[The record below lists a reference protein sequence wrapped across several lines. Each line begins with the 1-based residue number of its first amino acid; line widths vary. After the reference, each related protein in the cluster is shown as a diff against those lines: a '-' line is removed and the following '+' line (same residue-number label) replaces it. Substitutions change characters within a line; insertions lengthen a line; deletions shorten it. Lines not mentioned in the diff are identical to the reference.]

1 MYSTRPISSTLRE
14 VSSIVRLFGTDRA
27 SHYDRKDVDEESGDD
42 ADIDEEG
49 LLWDAQTALIANDS
63 EMATKLYAQAALPPY
78 CSPSACLALG
88 NILIRSSVYMESPST
103 PIPSSSEL
111 TTEESRTSLWSKLF
125 GTTSTPQSPPAHSPS
140 PTRKHIDLVAGGWQ
154 MPKVGKRVVRDVEGM
169 GVAGAWFVLGLGW
182 AVRAETE
189 RAKRLRGKVIIKPSK
204 ETFED
209 SEEEVIFTKGK
220 GKGKERL
227 HSSIINIAP
236 SQYAYD
242 PYSLGIASP
251 RTALSESTKTD
262 ESSLIKTPTIMGD
275 AESLEDED
283 ESEAE
288 SLSIMYDLLSPLL
301 RLYRHGHIQYQD
313 PVALPHISLKQLPP
327 ALRPKNEADKGRN
340 VWWLGRVVAQQLI
353 NLDVL
358 KIPKGEGRK
367 EQLRKAVVVSGNY
380 IIATT
385 SPDLQ
390 AEMYFR
396 SIASTSPI
404 GLEYADDLIS
414 NAKKRLRIITST
426 PRDEKMVPSFPFPST
441 PDKASPLNPQKRSI
455 SSSRSILVPPKVMVR
470 SGKSTVSLAALAGG
484 EEVAS
489 PVVPR
494 PKKMGAMETLK
505 RVHDKAVV
513 QDEEIS
519 QEQTPREPEV
529 SYPEERP
536 IIRRAAT
543 FPHLQTDLH
552 PPPFSARTRRR
563 LPFDLTSSEPIA
575 PIDPVLAAAEM
586 SSALTKHVL
595 CSVCGMKGVNFPGC
609 RKCGLRFCSRECR
622 VGEDRAGNGKRH
634 ICGTWESRKDRGGFR
649 DEIAH
654 GEVGDVH

>member
-1 MYSTRPISSTLRE
+1 MPVHSISNMYSTRPISSTLRG
-14 VSSIVRLFGTDRA
+14 VSSVVRLFGTDRA

-103 PIPSSSEL
+103 RIPSSSEL

-140 PTRKHIDLVAGGWQ
+140 PTRKHIELVAGIWQ

-182 AVRAETE
+182 AVRAEAE
-189 RAKRLRGKVIIKPSK
+189 REKRLRGKVIIKPSK

-262 ESSLIKTPTIMGD
+262 ESSLIRTPAIMGD

-288 SLSIMYDLLSPLL
+288 SLSIM
-301 RLYRHGHIQYQD
+301 
-313 PVALPHISLKQLPP
+313 LPP

-358 KIPKGEGRK
+358 KVPKGEGRK
-367 EQLRKAVVVSGNY
+367 EQLRKAVVVSANY

-414 NAKKRLRIITST
+414 NAKKRLHIITST

-505 RVHDKAVV
+505 RVHDKAMV
-513 QDEEIS
+513 QDEDIS
-519 QEQTPREPEV
+519 QEQTHREPEV

-536 IIRRAAT
+536 IIRRAST
-543 FPHLQTDLH
+543 FPHLQTDFH

-563 LPFDLTSSEPIA
+563 LPFDLTSSEAIA

-634 ICGTWESRKDRGGFR
+634 MCGTWESRKDHGGFR